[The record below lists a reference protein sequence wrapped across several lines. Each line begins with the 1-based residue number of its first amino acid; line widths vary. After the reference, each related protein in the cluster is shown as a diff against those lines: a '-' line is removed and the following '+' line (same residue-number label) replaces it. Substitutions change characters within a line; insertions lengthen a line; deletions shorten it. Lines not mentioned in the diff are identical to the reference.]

1 MKIGI
6 IGGGLTGLVAA
17 NALSAEHE
25 VEIFE
30 KMPFL
35 GGCLSSYSIDNY
47 WIERYYHHCFSSD
60 MHLFSLICE
69 LGLSE
74 KLEWKTGTSG
84 YYASKKIYPL
94 NTPFEILR
102 YPELSLTDK
111 ARLAYL
117 TLTAKKADLAEL
129 DDIPADQYIIKHLGA
144 NVYTSFFEPLLKS
157 KFGEQR
163 EKVSAAWLMSRIAI
177 RSNRG
182 VSGEHLGYL
191 NGGFHHLID
200 ALEQS
205 IERKGGK
212 IRKQQPVSSISH
224 ENGYWTI
231 NDNRYDAIVS
241 TIPPQEL
248 MKVGGPEMQPVPY
261 QGAACM
267 TLAMD
272 REVTQGIY
280 WLNMKDAAPY
290 GAVVTHTNF
299 ISRER
304 YGEHIVYLASYFSGT
319 VPVQLDR
326 RMLDDFCNRFS
337 VAPAEIHW
345 HKMAIDPLAGPVYT
359 TGYRSLIPSYEQKGL
374 YMAGMFSQPNYP
386 ERSMEG
392 SIRAG
397 LDIAACINN
406 RGAHGSS

>member
-17 NALSAEHE
+17 HALSREHE
-25 VEIFE
+25 VEVFE

-47 WIERYYHHCFSSD
+47 WIERYYHHCFSTD
-60 MHLFSLICE
+60 THLFSLIRE

-94 NTPFEILR
+94 NTPVEILR
-102 YPELSLTDK
+102 YPELSITDK
-111 ARLAYL
+111 AQLTYL
-117 TLTAKKADLAEL
+117 TFTAKKADLAAL
-129 DDIPADQYIIKHLGA
+129 DAIPADQYIIKHLGA

-163 EKVSAAWLMSRIAI
+163 EKVSAAWLLSRIAI

-182 VSGEHLGYL
+182 VSGENLGYL

-205 IERKGGK
+205 IERNGGK
-212 IRKQQPVSSISH
+212 IRKQQPVSSIIH
-224 ENGYWTI
+224 ENGYWAI
-231 NDNRYDAIVS
+231 NDNRYDAVIS

-248 MKVGGPEMQPVPY
+248 MKMGGPEMQTVPY

-272 REVTQGIY
+272 REVTHGIY

-319 VPVQLDR
+319 VPTQLDR

-359 TGYRSLIPSYEQKGL
+359 TGYRSLIPAYEQKGL

-406 RGAHGSS
+406 RGAHDGS